1 MYRGSVQAN
10 WLYGYSDWLKIEKLT
25 HPLAGIEFLI
35 LKYLELIYF
44 YMKKVGQDQ
53 LITDKHRI
61 VYPYTFKNAL
71 NNYIIIIITRF
82 YHE

>member
-44 YMKKVGQDQ
+44 YMKKVG
-53 LITDKHRI
+53 
-61 VYPYTFKNAL
+61 
-71 NNYIIIIITRF
+71 
-82 YHE
+82 